1 MAQHD
6 DHLDDFNDDALL
18 DGLAVPTGLDRRE
31 FVRLVTAAAAF
42 AGVAGAGAATA
53 SAQGRAGGAAGQGQT
68 PPPLPPLG
76 NGEPPAMMFQ
86 AYPGG
91 TGALLERLAKERGRA
106 AFDRSTF
113 AIEPWSGPV
122 PGKEE
127 DIAFLPVHRLAALIK
142 ARKITSVDLTNIYLE
157 RLKRYNP
164 LLLCAVTI
172 MDGQAREAAQQADAE
187 IKAGKYRG
195 PLHGIPWGV
204 KDLFSTKGVPTT
216 WGYKD
221 FEHRIIDVDSEVV
234 VRMRDAGAVLVAKLS
249 TGLFAQNDSWFRGQT
264 KNPWDT
270 TKGSS
275 GSSAGPSSA
284 TAAGCVAFGIG
295 TETQGSIVSPATQ
308 CGLSALRPTF
318 GRVSRYGGMV
328 LAWSMD
334 KVGPICRTVE
344 DCALVFNAIHGA
356 DEKDPSTLTAPFQFD
371 RKVALSKLRIGFDAG
386 APKPFLDKLT
396 ALGATLTPMKA
407 RPQSRGSALNA
418 EGAAAFDFLVM
429 DLVARGLTTLPPAG
443 AAAPPAAAPPVAA
456 PAAAADAAA
465 AGRAGGGRGGA
476 GRGGAPDFSTG
487 GALGVVPRFTSGRN
501 GTALDFLQGQR
512 RRLILMHEMAEVMK
526 DVDMYVTANGDVGL
540 TNQTGHPACVVQ
552 CGMRE
557 DRPGPQVVTI
567 VGQLFADD
575 KILSVANAYQSA
587 TDWHTKRPDIK

>member
-6 DHLDDFNDDALL
+6 DRLDDFNDDALL
-18 DGLAVPTGLDRRE
+18 DGLDVPTGLDRRE
-31 FVRLVTAAAAF
+31 FVRLVTAVAAF

-53 SAQGRAGGAAGQGQT
+53 AAQGRAGGAAGQGQT
-68 PPPLPPLG
+68 QPPLPPLG

-91 TGALLERLAKERGRA
+91 TGALLERLARERGRA

-113 AIEPWSGPV
+113 GIEPWSGPV

-187 IKAGKYRG
+187 IKSGKYRG

-204 KDLFSTKGVPTT
+204 KDLFTTKGAPTT

-221 FEHRIIDVDSEVV
+221 FEHRVIDEDAEVV
-234 VRMRDAGAVLVAKLS
+234 VRMRDAGAVLVAKLA

-295 TETQGSIVSPATQ
+295 TETQGSIVSPATR
-308 CGLSALRPTF
+308 CGLECAPSDIRP
-318 GRVSRYGGMV
+318 RQPGM
-328 LAWSMD
+328 AGWS
-334 KVGPICRTVE
+334 
-344 DCALVFNAIHGA
+344 
-356 DEKDPSTLTAPFQFD
+356 
-371 RKVALSKLRIGFDAG
+371 
-386 APKPFLDKLT
+386 
-396 ALGATLTPMKA
+396 
-407 RPQSRGSALNA
+407 SRGAWTRSVRSA
-418 EGAAAFDFLVM
+418 ERSKT
-429 DLVARGLTTLPPAG
+429 ARSS
-443 AAAPPAAAPPVAA
+443 
-456 PAAAADAAA
+456 
-465 AGRAGGGRGGA
+465 
-476 GRGGAPDFSTG
+476 ST
-487 GALGVVPRFTSGRN
+487 RFTAR
-501 GTALDFLQGQR
+501 TR
-512 RRLILMHEMAEVMK
+512 KTRL
-526 DVDMYVTANGDVGL
+526 
-540 TNQTGHPACVVQ
+540 P
-552 CGMRE
+552 
-557 DRPGPQVVTI
+557 
-567 VGQLFADD
+567 
-575 KILSVANAYQSA
+575 
-587 TDWHTKRPDIK
+587 